1 MASARRTTLPKARA
15 KTRRSLAI
23 ELSWGAFMKCQA
35 HAHLLMGVF
44 DLDEELVSGT
54 RARLA
59 LLRAL
64 ARVLVRR
71 GNYAVNLLRNLDGGD
86 LAMMGLQDRGD
97 ADRIAQ
103 ALRARKAPR
112 FGPWLS
118 HRSFTIDAAA
128 YRRIEAAL
136 LVA

>member
-1 MASARRTTLPKARA
+1 
-15 KTRRSLAI
+15 
-23 ELSWGAFMKCQA
+23 MKHQA

-44 DLDEELVSGT
+44 DLDEELVAGM

-64 ARVLVRR
+64 ARVLVGR
-71 GNYAVNLLRNLDGGD
+71 GSYAVNLLRNLDGGD
-86 LAMMGLQDRGD
+86 LAMMGLQCRDD

-103 ALRARKAPR
+103 TLRARNAPR

-128 YRRIEAAL
+128 YRRIEAVL
-136 LVA
+136 LVS